1 MSYAE
6 ELLENLSRESTLRI
20 NDLSSARLQVLLSDF
35 IVVARAGKI
44 AHGNSMRADSNFGSQ
59 LAINSSF
66 LDADDID
73 WSVMTHPG
81 SVIWPSLLESIIL
94 YPEFAS
100 RFSLAAHAGYRTSAS
115 TAKFLGLSHRKKW
128 HVTTTAGALASTTAS
143 SVFRNLSN
151 IQQVTALRS
160 SASNMGGIAVADRRT
175 GAAIF
180 NRASATSLGL
190 LATDYAVRNLPAASD
205 IWEGERGLLNL
216 FSIANESAE
225 IRDGVSTAGL
235 RLFPYN
241 GFIQSLVYAITEL
254 AKKSGDDLVEITVG
268 VNAITNQL
276 VNGSVGGNYWDLK
289 HGAASA
295 WQCKNVTR
303 CVEASPDILAKVIV
317 EVIDIPV
324 SGALVTIK
332 TTSGSESLRWE
343 VAPGLNFGESDHD
356 AWQFAKWDR
365 LIGSE
370 YHLAME
376 YSSALMSE
384 SADVKT
390 ITSIR
395 NFLL

>member
-6 ELLENLSRESTLRI
+6 ELLENLSSESALSI
-20 NDLSSARLQVLLSDF
+20 NVLSRARLQVLLSDF

-81 SVIWPSLLESIIL
+81 SVIWSSLFETLFL
-94 YPEFAS
+94 HPQFAS

-115 TAKFLGLSHRKKW
+115 VANFLGASHRKKW

-143 SVFRNLSN
+143 SVFRDLSN
-151 IQQVTALRS
+151 FQHVTALRS
-160 SASNMGGIAVADRRT
+160 SAANIGGIAVADRRT

-190 LATDYAVRNLPAASD
+190 LATDYAANDLPAASD
-205 IWEGERGLLNL
+205 IWDGERGLLQL

-225 IRDGVSTAGL
+225 IRDGISTSGL

-241 GFIQSLVYAITEL
+241 GFIQSLVYAVTEL
-254 AKKSGDDLVEITVG
+254 AIKSEGELTEIIVG
-268 VNAITNQL
+268 VNQITRDL

-289 HGAASA
+289 HGVASA
-295 WQCKNVTR
+295 WQSKNVTR
-303 CVEASPDILAKVIV
+303 SVEASSDTLSKVIV
-317 EVIDIPV
+317 EAIDIPV

-332 TTSGSESLRWE
+332 TTSGSDSLRCE
-343 VAPGLNFGESDHD
+343 VAPGLNFGESEHD

-365 LIGSE
+365 LIGSD
-370 YHLAME
+370 HQLAME